1 MPDQNASRTPVS
13 DALPRAPRA
22 WSAPEIRDLPALVD
36 LTLRSPIG
44 GNFSGELG
52 NNSQINS
59 SDRKRVV

>member
-44 GNFSGELG
+44 GNEGGFGWLDAVDSPRRLG
-52 NNSQINS
+52 
-59 SDRKRVV
+59 